1 MTKDWIYTFITLGMV
16 KVYVFDL
23 MRMGG
28 RKGNWHEEILVQGE
42 SFQAGVS

>member
-1 MTKDWIYTFITLGMV
+1 MAKGWVCTFVTLGMV

-42 SFQAGVS
+42 FFQAGVS